1 MREIFLSSLILFL
14 YTTVLYLSPKVRK
27 LPLETAVYAKTC
39 SLITPQLEVG
49 ESITNLLKY
58 GFFAPLLVILKE
70 KGHIFMGLKQLW
82 ETQKQKKTTGH
93 LSNLDKNYYYNF
105 NKDVPL

>member
-1 MREIFLSSLILFL
+1 MSMREIFLSSLILFL

-39 SLITPQLEVG
+39 SLIPPQLEVG

-70 KGHIFMGLKQLW
+70 KGHIFMGF
-82 ETQKQKKTTGH
+82 KTALRNPKAEENHGT
-93 LSNLDKNYYYNF
+93 SE
-105 NKDVPL
+105 